1 MSFVSI
7 ISSPFQLVG
16 LNEYLFQNQIKN
28 YKLIVLVYNKKEKE
42 QVINV
47 SDFLSLK
54 IENLVIGKRGLQ
66 YLWIKKIFSDLSFA
80 QELII
85 GNFFSDTH
93 LYASN
98 ILRHEKLIVLDD
110 GINSTLISN
119 FIGTN
124 KRVLKN
130 NLIRQ
135 LFFYFF
141 SINVDYPKKI
151 ILFTFFKNLK
161 KNKLIE
167 IKRNLFNDLKKQILD
182 FEITDETLFI
192 GQPLI
197 EIKLMDRK
205 QYFKY
210 LKKIKRLFP
219 NFKYVPSR
227 KENTS
232 NLKYI
237 RDTLNIDILKTNINI
252 ELYFL
257 INKRL
262 PQNIFGFTSTALLI
276 LNHIYNS
283 QENLIN
289 IKSIKAKF
297 KNRRLSKEIVDIYY
311 ERIKYSGIE
320 IIDYDKF

>member
-124 KRVLKN
+124 KRVLK
-130 NLIRQ
+130 
-135 LFFYFF
+135 
-141 SINVDYPKKI
+141 
-151 ILFTFFKNLK
+151 KN
-161 KNKLIE
+161 
-167 IKRNLFNDLKKQILD
+167 
-182 FEITDETLFI
+182 T
-192 GQPLI
+192 
-197 EIKLMDRK
+197 RK
-205 QYFKY
+205 QMGISALPFQVGYSKAGRIFK
-210 LKKIKRLFP
+210 RH
-219 NFKYVPSR
+219 SR
-227 KENTS
+227 K
-232 NLKYI
+232 
-237 RDTLNIDILKTNINI
+237 
-252 ELYFL
+252 
-257 INKRL
+257 
-262 PQNIFGFTSTALLI
+262 
-276 LNHIYNS
+276 
-283 QENLIN
+283 
-289 IKSIKAKF
+289 
-297 KNRRLSKEIVDIYY
+297 
-311 ERIKYSGIE
+311 
-320 IIDYDKF
+320 

>member
-1 MSFVSI
+1 MAKRASISF
-7 ISSPFQLVG
+7 
-16 LNEYLFQNQIKN
+16 
-28 YKLIVLVYNKKEKE
+28 
-42 QVINV
+42 
-47 SDFLSLK
+47 D
-54 IENLVIGKRGLQ
+54 
-66 YLWIKKIFSDLSFA
+66 KKIFLDLSFA

-110 GINSTLISN
+110 GINSTLISD

-130 NLIRQ
+130 NFIRQ

-167 IKRNLFNDLKKQILD
+167 IERNLFNDLKKQILD
-182 FEITDETLFI
+182 FEITDYTLFI
-192 GQPLI
+192 GQPFI

-210 LKKIKRLFP
+210 LEKIKRLF
-219 NFKYVPSR
+219 
-227 KENTS
+227 
-232 NLKYI
+232 
-237 RDTLNIDILKTNINI
+237 
-252 ELYFL
+252 
-257 INKRL
+257 
-262 PQNIFGFTSTALLI
+262 LI
-276 LNHIYNS
+276 LNMFQVEKKI
-283 QENLIN
+283 Q
-289 IKSIKAKF
+289 KT
-297 KNRRLSKEIVDIYY
+297 
-311 ERIKYSGIE
+311 
-320 IIDYDKF
+320 